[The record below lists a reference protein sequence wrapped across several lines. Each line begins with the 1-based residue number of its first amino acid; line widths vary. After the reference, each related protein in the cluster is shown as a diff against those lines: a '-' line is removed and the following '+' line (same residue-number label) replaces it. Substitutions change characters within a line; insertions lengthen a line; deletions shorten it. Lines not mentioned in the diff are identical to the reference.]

1 MADQPIPFLS
11 PREQQEPVTGS
22 HSPARSFLL
31 AEPAHAC
38 LSLAEDGAEDVAA
51 LREQMGTDGL
61 DLDAFLDQIV
71 KHARALTGSNGAAV
85 ALRQGTVIRCRARC
99 GETSPPLGAQ
109 LDADFGISGEC
120 LRTGKA
126 LRCEDSERD
135 LRLDPEVCRCLGL
148 RSIAVVPIFESTTVA
163 GILEVFASLPYAF
176 NDRHLEIL
184 QQLAELL
191 TTVSVR
197 VTQENQD
204 TISEGILGPSAARP
218 EIPVAEVNSYASAS
232 LSERLKKWTAP
243 IALRRYYAAAIA
255 IFAPAGLLTKRLRK
269 WTATIA
275 SRQYYA
281 AAIAIFAP
289 AGLLTK
295 RLRKWTATIASRQYY
310 AAAIAI
316 FAPAGLLTKR
326 LRKWTA
332 TIASRRYYAAAIAI
346 FALAGLLTILGWK
359 AWHRTERTGVPSTKI
374 LPQAKTGPA
383 SAATMETR
391 RRLNFGGNVT
401 SQPAASPTPSDHSS
415 QVEAQKAAWVQPMSG
430 KDEIK
435 DIIVVPSLS
444 GQTRDRV
451 GPANDPEP
459 LAPIPLIGTTGGF
472 SKDANVLNSALSVEA
487 NLPVRSSQGV
497 SGGSLERK
505 VQPTYPAEARS
516 TRLQGQVVLQAVI
529 DEVGEV
535 RNLRTVSGDAILA
548 RAAIDAVRQWRYQ
561 PYRLN
566 GQPVKMPT
574 EITVNFTLP

>member
-1 MADQPIPFLS
+1 MAHPPVPFPS
-11 PREQQEPVTGS
+11 SREQQEPVTGS
-22 HSPARSFLL
+22 HSPARSFQLV
-31 AEPAHAC
+31 EPARVC
-38 LSLAEDGAEDVAA
+38 LSLAEDMAV

-61 DLDAFLDQIV
+61 DFDAFLDQIV

-99 GETSPPLGAQ
+99 GETSPSLGAQ

-135 LRLDPEVCRCLGL
+135 LRLDPAVCRQLGL

-163 GILEVFASLPYAF
+163 GILEVFASQPHAF
-176 NDRHLEIL
+176 DDRHLEIL
-184 QQLAELL
+184 QQLAELVTL
-191 TTVSVR
+191 VSGR

-204 TISEGILGPSAARP
+204 TISESILGPRSEARQ
-218 EIPVAEVNSYASAS
+218 EIPVAEVNSSAS
-232 LSERLKKWTAP
+232 PSRSERLGEWTAP

-269 WTATIA
+269 WTAPIA
-275 SRQYYA
+275 SRQ
-281 AAIAIFAP
+281 
-289 AGLLTK
+289 
-295 RLRKWTATIASRQYY
+295 
-310 AAAIAI
+310 
-316 FAPAGLLTKR
+316 
-326 LRKWTA
+326 
-332 TIASRRYYAAAIAI
+332 YYAAAIAI

-359 AWHRTERTGVPSTKI
+359 PWHRTQRTVVPSNI
-374 LPQAKTGPA
+374 AEPRAVA
-383 SAATMETR
+383 RS
-391 RRLNFGGNVT
+391 VT

-415 QVEAQKAAWVQPMSG
+415 KVEAQKVVGVQPMSG
-430 KDEIK
+430 TEKIK
-435 DIIVVPSLS
+435 EIIVVPSPPS
-444 GQTRDRV
+444 QTRDRV
-451 GPANDPEP
+451 GPANAPEP

-472 SKDANVLNSALSVEA
+472 GRDADVMDSALSVQA
-487 NLPVRSSQGV
+487 NLPVMASQGV

-505 VQPTYPAEARS
+505 VQPIYPAQARS
-516 TRLQGQVVLQAVI
+516 KGLQGPVVLQIVI

-535 RNLRTVSGDAILA
+535 RNLRTVSGDAVLA

-574 EITVNFTLP
+574 QITVNFTLP

>member
-1 MADQPIPFLS
+1 MAHQPIPFPS
-11 PREQQEPVTGS
+11 PREPQEPVTGS
-22 HSPARSFLL
+22 HSPARSFQLV
-31 AEPAHAC
+31 EPARVC
-38 LSLAEDGAEDVAA
+38 LSLAEDMAV

-85 ALRQGTVIRCRARC
+85 ALRQGTVILCRARC
-99 GETSPPLGAQ
+99 GETSPSLGAQ

-135 LRLDPEVCRCLGL
+135 LRLDPEVCRQLGL

-163 GILEVFASLPYAF
+163 GILEVFASQPHAF
-176 NDRHLEIL
+176 DDRHLEIL
-184 QQLAELL
+184 QQLAELV
-191 TTVSVR
+191 TTVSGR

-204 TISEGILGPSAARP
+204 TISEGILGPRSEARQ
-218 EIPVAEVNSYASAS
+218 EIPVAEVNSSAS
-232 LSERLKKWTAP
+232 PSRSERLRKWTAP

-269 WTATIA
+269 WTAPIA
-275 SRQYYA
+275 SRQH
-281 AAIAIFAP
+281 
-289 AGLLTK
+289 
-295 RLRKWTATIASRQYY
+295 
-310 AAAIAI
+310 
-316 FAPAGLLTKR
+316 
-326 LRKWTA
+326 
-332 TIASRRYYAAAIAI
+332 YAAAIAI

-359 AWHRTERTGVPSTKI
+359 PWHRTERTAVPSTKT
-374 LPQAKTGPA
+374 LPQAKTVPA

-391 RRLNFGGNVT
+391 RRLNIAEPRAVGRNVT

-415 QVEAQKAAWVQPMSG
+415 KVEAQKVAWVQPMSG

-444 GQTRDRV
+444 SQTRDRV
-451 GPANDPEP
+451 GPANAPEP

-472 SKDANVLNSALSVEA
+472 GKDADVVDSALSVQA
-487 NLPVRSSQGV
+487 NLPVMASQGV

-505 VQPTYPAEARS
+505 VQPIYPAQARS
-516 TRLQGQVVLQAVI
+516 TRLQGPVVLQVVI

-535 RNLRTVSGDAILA
+535 RNLRTVSGDSVLA
-548 RAAIDAVRQWRYQ
+548 RAAIDAVRQWRFQ

-574 EITVNFTLP
+574 QITVNFTLP